1 VLTSMPFPSGTGWTI
16 LGFLALAFIV
26 IVFFLAETKGQ
37 GGKVILGILKT
48 VFLVGA
54 TICRYMVVK
63 HANPE
68 DMTKVDKS
76 IFLSYIFVG
85 GMGAMYT
92 LIFIFG
98 WGG

>member
-1 VLTSMPFPSGTGWTI
+1 MRLGLIPPLII
-16 LGFLALAFIV
+16 LLAVA
-26 IVFFLAETKGQ
+26 GN
-37 GGKVILGILKT
+37 
-48 VFLVGA
+48 VGA

>member
-48 VFLVGA
+48 VFLYLIDAPFVYVKVAVGFA
-54 TICRYMVVK
+54 ILK
-63 HANPE
+63 W
-68 DMTKVDKS
+68 
-76 IFLSYIFVG
+76 L
-85 GMGAMYT
+85 
-92 LIFIFG
+92 G
-98 WGG
+98 WI